1 MERKDRIDAFGAI
14 SLVGFGIVLA
24 FNQVVVKL
32 GNGGFQPV
40 FMAGIRS
47 VGALAVLLLWM
58 RFRGVPLRFGKGTF
72 GPGLLLGALFAQ
84 EFVALFWALDHT
96 TVARASLLFYT
107 MPVILS
113 IAAHF
118 LLPGERLTPARTAG
132 LLLAMAGVALVLS
145 GRQGGQASLAGDLA
159 AFAGA
164 FGWAG
169 IALTLRLTKLSGER
183 PEVQLFWQLGVS
195 AVLLLALSPL
205 FGPFLRDPGGWHVAG
220 LAYQILAV
228 ASFGFLF
235 WVFLMGIYPASG
247 VASFAFLTPVL
258 SVTLGWLVLDEALG
272 WNVIAAVVL
281 VAIGLVLINGPRRK
295 RAIAVSAGD

>member
-1 MERKDRIDAFGAI
+1 MERKDKMDAFGAV
-14 SLVGFGIVLA
+14 SLVAFGVVLA

-32 GNGGFQPV
+32 GNTGFQPV

-47 VGALAVLLLWM
+47 VGAVLVLLIWM
-58 RFRGVPLRFGKGTF
+58 RVRGIPLQFPRGTIW
-72 GPGLLLGALFAQ
+72 PGLLLGALFAQ

-96 TVARASLLFYT
+96 SVSHASLLFYT

-118 LLPGERLTPARTAG
+118 LLPGERLTPPRVVG
-132 LLLAMAGVALVLS
+132 LTLAMIGVGLVLM
-145 GRQGGQASLAGDLA
+145 GKRGGQASLAGDLA
-159 AFAGA
+159 ALSGA

-169 IALTLRLTKLSGER
+169 IALVLRLSRLKTLR
-183 PEVQLFWQLGVS
+183 PEMQLFWQLSIS
-195 AVLLLALSPL
+195 AVILLALSPL
-205 FGPFLRDPGGWHVAG
+205 FGPLMRDPGLWHLAG

-235 WVFLMGIYPASG
+235 WVFLISVYPASG

-258 SVTLGWLVLDEALG
+258 SVTLGWLVLGEDLG
-272 WNVIAAVVL
+272 WTVIAAMVL
-281 VAIGLVLINGPRRK
+281 VALGIVLINRPKRR
-295 RAIAVSAGD
+295 A

>member
-1 MERKDRIDAFGAI
+1 MERKDKIDTFGAV
-14 SLVGFGIVLA
+14 SLVAFGIVLA
-24 FNQVVVKL
+24 VNQVVVKL

-40 FMAGIRS
+40 FMAGLRS
-47 VGALAVLLLWM
+47 VGAVIVLIAWM
-58 RFRGVPLRFGKGTF
+58 RLRGIPFDFRKGTL

-96 TVARASLLFYT
+96 SVSHASLLFYT

-118 LLPGERLTPARTAG
+118 LLPGERLTSLRVLG
-132 LLLAMAGVALVLS
+132 LVLAMGGVALVL
-145 GRQGGQASLAGDLA
+145 GGHRGGQATLAGDLA
-159 AFAGA
+159 ALSGA

-169 IALTLRLTKLSGER
+169 IALVLRLSRLSTVR
-183 PEVQLFWQLGVS
+183 PEMQLFWQLSVS
-195 AVLLLALSPL
+195 AVILLAVSPM
-205 FGPFLRDPGGWHVAG
+205 FGPFLRDPGMWHFMG

-235 WVFLMGIYPASG
+235 WVFLISIYPASG

-258 SVTLGWLVLDEALG
+258 SVTLGWLLLGEEMG
-272 WNVIAAVVL
+272 WNVIGAMVL
-281 VAIGLVLINGPRRK
+281 VALGIVLINRK
-295 RAIAVSAGD
+295 KRPA